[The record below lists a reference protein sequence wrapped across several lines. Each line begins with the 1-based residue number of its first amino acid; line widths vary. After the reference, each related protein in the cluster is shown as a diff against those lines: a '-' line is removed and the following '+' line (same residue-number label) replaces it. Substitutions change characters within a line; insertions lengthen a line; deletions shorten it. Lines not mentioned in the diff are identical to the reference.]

1 MQLDVMAQQQ
11 NWVRIMKPQA
21 LLQPTHD
28 FPRTSPESSLSVLMP
43 GTYRGPSGD
52 SQGTNTK
59 TDDLM
64 KKMFF
69 RSNILAL
76 HIYSCF
82 LQEEQIFKSSKRG
95 SPRDVYRTQLR
106 DVLGNNWWDVLGTL
120 AGHWSNI
127 FKIQFTNT
135 LNLLWQVT
143 KGFIVNGSSEKF
155 SKQCSS

>member
-11 NWVRIMKPQA
+11 NWVPIMKQQA

-28 FPRTSPESSLSVLMP
+28 FPRTSPEGSLSVLMS
-43 GTYRGPSGD
+43 GTYREPSGD

-69 RSNILAL
+69 RSNSLAL

-82 LQEEQIFKSSKRG
+82 LQEEQIFKTWEQIFLNG
-95 SPRDVYRTQLR
+95 EVQ
-106 DVLGNNWWDVLGTL
+106 GTST
-120 AGHWSNI
+120 GPSCGTSWGTI
-127 FKIQFTNT
+127 DGMF
-135 LNLLWQVT
+135 
-143 KGFIVNGSSEKF
+143 
-155 SKQCSS
+155 